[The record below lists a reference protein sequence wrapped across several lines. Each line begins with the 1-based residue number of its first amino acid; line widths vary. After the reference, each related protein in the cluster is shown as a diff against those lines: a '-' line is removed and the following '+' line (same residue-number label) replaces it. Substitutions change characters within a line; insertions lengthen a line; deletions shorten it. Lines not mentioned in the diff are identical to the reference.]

1 MPTKNILIIL
11 SVIFSTLAFAQ
22 SKVPSYP
29 VDSSYTIE
37 GQYKKY
43 KKQFPEIVPVKDSLP
58 AGIIAN
64 RDLIYTTLENTPYG
78 KRELHLDV
86 FSPEKTGHYPTIV
99 LIHGGGWQAGNKN
112 MLIPMAQLLAAKGYT
127 TITVEYQLG
136 LEAKYPAAVYNIK
149 SALRWMHAN
158 ADTYKID
165 TAKIAIL
172 GCSSGG
178 HLANLVGLTNGVKQF
193 EGDQGNLGYS
203 SSVKA
208 IIDIDGLVNFLA
220 PLSLNKERKP
230 DATDVNWLGGTYT
243 EKPEIWKEASPIYWA
258 NKNSVPILFLNSGYP
273 RFHAGQDELI
283 GLYKEWG
290 IYYEVHK
297 FDVKMHTFWH
307 FHPYVD
313 QTVNYITEFLDKTLK

>member
-1 MPTKNILIIL
+1 MSIKNILITVL
-11 SVIFSTLAFAQ
+11 LLAGITVSAQ
-22 SKVPSYP
+22 KVPAYP
-29 VDSSYTIE
+29 VDSSYTIAK
-37 GQYKKY
+37 QLKKY
-43 KKQFPEIVPVKDSLP
+43 IKKYPELVPVKDSLP
-58 AGIIAN
+58 AGLLAN

-86 FSPEKTGHYPTIV
+86 FSSEKAGHYPTIV
-99 LIHGGGWQAGNKN
+99 LIHGGGWQTGNKN
-112 MLIPMAQLLAAKGYT
+112 MLVPMAQLLAAKGYT
-127 TITVEYQLG
+127 TVTVEYQLG

-165 TAKIAIL
+165 TTKIAIL

-178 HLANLVGLTNGVKQF
+178 HLANLVGLTNGIKQF
-193 EGDQGNLGYS
+193 EGDQGNIGYS

-220 PLSLNKERKP
+220 PLSLDKKRKP
-230 DATDVNWLGGTYT
+230 NATDVNWLGGTYT

-258 NKNSVPILFLNSGYP
+258 TKNSVPMLFLNSGYP
-273 RFHAGQDELI
+273 RFHAGQDELV
-283 GLYKEWG
+283 GLYNEWG

-297 FDVKMHTFWH
+297 FDVRMHTFWH

-313 QTVNYITEFLDKTLK
+313 ETVNHITSFLGKTLK

>member
-1 MPTKNILIIL
+1 MSIKNILITIL
-11 SVIFSTLAFAQ
+11 LSSGITAFAQ
-22 SKVPSYP
+22 SKNLAYP
-29 VDSSYTIE
+29 VDLSYTIE
-37 GQYKKY
+37 KQYQKY
-43 KKQFPEIVPVKDSLP
+43 KKDFPEIVPVKYSLP
-58 AGIIAN
+58 VGVVAN
-64 RDLIYTTLENTPYG
+64 RDLVYTTLENTPYG

-86 FSPEKTGHYPTIV
+86 FSPEVVGHYPTIV
-99 LIHGGGWQAGNKN
+99 LIHGGGWQSGNKN

-136 LEAKYPAAVYNIK
+136 LEAKYPASVYNIK
-149 SALRWMHAN
+149 SAIRWTHAN
-158 ADTYKID
+158 ADRYKID

-178 HLANLVGLTNGVKQF
+178 HLANLVGLTNGIKQF
-193 EGDQGNLGYS
+193 EGDQGNMGYS

-208 IIDIDGLVNFLA
+208 VIDIDGLVNFLA
-220 PLSLNKERKP
+220 PLSLNKDRKP
-230 DATDVNWLGGTYT
+230 NATDINWLGGTYE

-258 NKNSVPILFLNSGYP
+258 NEKSVPILFFNSGSP

-313 QTVNYITEFLDKTLK
+313 ETVNYIMNFLTKTLK